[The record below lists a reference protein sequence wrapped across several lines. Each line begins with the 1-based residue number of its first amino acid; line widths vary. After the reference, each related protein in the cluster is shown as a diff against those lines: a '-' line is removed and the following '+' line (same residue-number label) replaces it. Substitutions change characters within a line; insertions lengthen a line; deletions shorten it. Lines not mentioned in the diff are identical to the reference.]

1 MIQGHWN
8 GCKKNF
14 STPIG
19 QPCVVWRIQLQGF
32 PRKLKSVGRTAAAET
47 DQKQLEQLER
57 LRSEDTP
64 RRPMITHT
72 IDQFILNPKSIL
84 LTSSYRIPSQNKVK
98 AEILEKFAKNLN
110 FRILL

>member
-1 MIQGHWN
+1 MSLNTHIITW
-8 GCKKNF
+8 
-14 STPIG
+14 STSF
-19 QPCVVWRIQLQGF
+19 QLVI
-32 PRKLKSVGRTAAAET
+32 K
-47 DQKQLEQLER
+47 LEQLER

-84 LTSSYRIPSQNKVK
+84 MTSSYRIPSQNKVK
-98 AEILEKFAKNLN
+98 AKKLEKLPKNLN